1 MELTRRRFIQASAL
15 TSGAALF
22 APRFVFS
29 SGSTPAPN
37 DVLVVIFQRGAMD
50 CLQAIVPYADSDY
63 IKQRPTIAIPQ
74 PGMTNGALP
83 LDNFFGFHP
92 SLAPILPLFQSGQLA
107 VVHATGLKHDERSHF
122 ECQMHI
128 ESALVEHTQ
137 HTGWLNRHI
146 GNIGAAGSFQAVG
159 MGSAVQMALQGT
171 QPAIGMSSIASFS
184 FSSSS
189 TRKTELEDALYALH
203 PAANQ
208 TSTSARQALD
218 AVDYLALANP
228 GQYAVENAAVYPTTS
243 FGTQLKEVAQLIKS
257 KVGLQM
263 ACVDIGGWDHHTNI
277 STALPPLLDELAKGL
292 LAFNTDLGNTMKNV
306 TVITMTEFGRRVKEN
321 ASGGTDHGAGSAMFL
336 MGGGVIGGQVYSEW
350 PGLADANLFNG
361 DLDITVDYRTV
372 LNELMHKRCQ
382 DGNIEGQFPGFV
394 PGPWVGCFRKESTET
409 YQYPKPPV
417 IPKN

>member
-1 MELTRRRFIQASAL
+1 MELTRRHFIQASAL
-15 TSGAALF
+15 TSGAALL
-22 APRFVFS
+22 APRYVFS
-29 SGSTPAPN
+29 STSAPAPN
-37 DVLVVIFQRGAMD
+37 DILVVIFQRGAMD

-74 PGMTNGALP
+74 PGAANGALA

-128 ESALVEHTQ
+128 ESALVDHAQ

-146 GNIGAAGSFQAVG
+146 GNIGVNGSFQAVG
-159 MGSAVQMALQGT
+159 MGSSVQMALQGT
-171 QPAIGMSSIASFS
+171 QPAVGMSSIAAFS
-184 FSSSS
+184 FSSTS

-203 PAANQ
+203 PAATQISN
-208 TSTSARQALD
+208 SAKQALD
-218 AVDYLALANP
+218 AIDFLALASP
-228 GQYAVENAAVYPTTS
+228 SQYAVENAAVYPTTT

-263 ACVDIGGWDHHTNI
+263 ACVDINGWDHHTNI

-321 ASGGTDHGAGSAMFL
+321 ASGGTDHGAGSAMLL

-350 PGLADANLFNG
+350 PGIADANLFNG
-361 DLDITVDYRTV
+361 DLDVTIDYRTV
-372 LNELMHKRCQ
+372 LNELLHKRCR
-382 DGNIEGQFPGFV
+382 DGNADGQFPGFE
-394 PGPWVGCFRKESTET
+394 PGPWVGCFRKENVET
-409 YQYPKPPV
+409 YDYINPPA
-417 IPKN
+417 IPSN